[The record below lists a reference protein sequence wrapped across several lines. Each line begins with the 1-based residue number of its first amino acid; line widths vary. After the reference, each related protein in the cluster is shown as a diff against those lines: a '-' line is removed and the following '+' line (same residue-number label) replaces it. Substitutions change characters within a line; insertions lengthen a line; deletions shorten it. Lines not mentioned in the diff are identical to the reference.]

1 MHHGLDG
8 EEFPALELVSR
19 RERDLALRAARQRG
33 EEGAESGFVEVG
45 IEIERPEAEQ
55 FGFGIPH
62 LCAGTLIHVL
72 EAQCLRVEDEDAV
85 DRGVKDALEVRERE
99 FRPLELGDVRVGPEH
114 PHRRPVAV
122 ALDDA
127 ADREDPLPPAGTR
140 PLAEL
145 DAILLGPSLEV
156 RPMRGGDTRVVVRM
170 QSLEPG
176 RDGLAK
182 GRRVVAEHRRVLGG
196 DHRDA
201 RAQVEVVQSLL
212 RRAHRQALAFFA
224 PRECVLLAALLRD
237 VAEVDREAIR

>member
-1 MHHGLDG
+1 M
-8 EEFPALELVSR
+8 
-19 RERDLALRAARQRG
+19 LRAAHQGSEKR
-33 EEGAESGFVEVG
+33 AKSGFIELRLEVEGRETEQLLFTVAHLKT
-45 IEIERPEAEQ
+45 RP
-55 FGFGIPH
+55 FIR
-62 LCAGTLIHVL
+62 VL
-72 EAQCLRVEDEDAV
+72 EAQRLRVEDEDAV
-85 DRGVKDALEVRERE
+85 DRGIQDALEVRERE

-212 RRAHRQALAFFA
+212 RRAHREALAFFA